1 VCAHGLLCRLSDFLF
16 AAARYAAMKDGR
28 EETTYKKGEGKKV
41 RLVTRGATSA
51 TEHSQEQQPSQ

>member
-1 VCAHGLLCRLSDFLF
+1 MDPLCRLSDFLF

-41 RLVTRGATSA
+41 RLVTRGATPA
-51 TEHSQEQQPSQ
+51 ADEHSQEQQPSQ